1 MSEEVLY
8 ILYDIPGT
16 SVKHSAWSPNTWKT
30 RFVLNYKGV
39 PYKTEWVEYPDIAA
53 TAKRLD
59 APHTSV
65 DSNGAAEY
73 TAPMLRN
80 VRTGSTLS
88 ESYVIAKALERDHPT
103 PPLFPPGSEDAIAA
117 VEDAF
122 GANVTGPLGRFMLQR
137 IYDQLN
143 DASKPYFLRTRES
156 KWGAP
161 LSKYETP
168 EQWAAVRDTLAPI
181 AAAADARGESD
192 TFLVGKKE
200 TYADFIAAAWLEWVR
215 RMWGA
220 DTPEWE
226 ELAKW
231 DGGRWGRLTR
241 VFKKWEYV
249 DDPSQPDELA

>member
-39 PYKTEWVEYPDIAA
+39 PYKTEWVECLNIAA
-53 TAKRLD
+53 LAKRLD

-73 TAPMLRN
+73 TAPMLRD
-80 VRTGSTLS
+80 VRTGKTISG
-88 ESYVIAKALERDHPT
+88 ES
-103 PPLFPPGSEDAIAA
+103 AIASF
-117 VEDAF
+117 EDAF
-122 GANVTGPLGRFMLQR
+122 GANVTGPLGEIMLQR

-161 LSKYETP
+161 LNKYETP
-168 EQWAAVRDTLAPI
+168 EQWAAVRDALVPI
-181 AAAADARGESD
+181 AAAADARGD
-192 TFLVGKKE
+192 LARLGTPDV
-200 TYADFIAAAWLEWVR
+200 V
-215 RMWGA
+215 A
-220 DTPEWE
+220 DTPEWAE
-226 ELAKW
+226 VEKW
-231 DGGRWGRLTR
+231 DGGRWGRLAW